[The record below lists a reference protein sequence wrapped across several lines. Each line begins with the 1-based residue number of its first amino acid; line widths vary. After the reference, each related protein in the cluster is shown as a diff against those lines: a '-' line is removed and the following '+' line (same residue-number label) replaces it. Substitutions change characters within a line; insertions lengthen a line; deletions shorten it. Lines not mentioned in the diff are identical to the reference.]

1 MPKKRKSRQDI
12 IKAKI
17 GNTQGGG
24 MSYEPPSARLGLV
37 KNGPEEES
45 DQDSI
50 EESLLRSFV
59 AEAIRC
65 S

>member
-1 MPKKRKSRQDI
+1 
-12 IKAKI
+12 
-17 GNTQGGG
+17 

>member
-1 MPKKRKSRQDI
+1 MPKKKKSRQDI
-12 IKAKI
+12 IKSKI
-17 GNTQGGG
+17 GSMQGGG

-37 KNGPEEES
+37 KNGTEEES
-45 DQDSI
+45 DLDSI

-59 AEAIRC
+59 VEAIRC